1 MVPCRGEEERPR
13 EMHLPQHGTHDG
25 QPTSQHRSWHDR
37 IPQDMHGEGASRR
50 GFGEAPL
57 RVVVAR
63 KEFDVVASLLQS
75 EGGIDDEALGSSCAG
90 ARVCARREESGRLCG
105 EEEKG
110 RVSSLSQRERTS

>member
-1 MVPCRGEEERPR
+1 M
-13 EMHLPQHGTHDG
+13 
-25 QPTSQHRSWHDR
+25 
-37 IPQDMHGEGASRR
+37 
-50 GFGEAPL
+50 